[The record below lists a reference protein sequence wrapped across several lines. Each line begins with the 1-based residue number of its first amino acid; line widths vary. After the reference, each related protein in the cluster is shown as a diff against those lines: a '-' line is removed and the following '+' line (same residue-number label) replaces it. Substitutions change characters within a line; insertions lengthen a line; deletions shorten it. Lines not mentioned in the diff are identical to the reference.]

1 MHPVAR
7 KTICSLFAIMAAA
20 SALSLAHVSDAVA
33 QASPQDLDK
42 QVKYAQCIRA
52 NGYPEFP
59 DPSPDG
65 RMQLRIDPKTAA
77 KFEAAQ
83 RACKDKVPAG
93 FATDQNVTPE
103 RMQALLGFAAC
114 VRKNGV
120 SAFPDP
126 NPKGVFELT
135 ASLDMSTPQVRQALD
150 TCRTS
155 NPTGGLQIRRAPPQ

>member
-1 MHPVAR
+1 MHPAAR
-7 KTICSLFAIMAAA
+7 KTICSLLATIAATA
-20 SALSLAHVSDAVA
+20 VVSLAHVSDAAA

-77 KFEAAQ
+77 QFEKAQ
-83 RACKDKVPAG
+83 RACKDKVPTG

-103 RMQALLGFAAC
+103 RMQALLGFSAC
-114 VRKNGV
+114 VRKKGV
-120 SAFPDP
+120 GAFPDP

-135 ASLDMSTPQVRQALD
+135 GSVDMSTPQARQAVE
-150 TCRTS
+150 TCMGS
-155 NPTGGLQIRRAPPQ
+155 NPIGGLQIRRAQPR